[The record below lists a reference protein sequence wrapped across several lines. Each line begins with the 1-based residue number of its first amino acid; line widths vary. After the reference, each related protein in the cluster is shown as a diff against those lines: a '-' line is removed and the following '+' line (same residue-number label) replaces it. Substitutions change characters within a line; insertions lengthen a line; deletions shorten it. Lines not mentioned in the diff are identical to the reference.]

1 MQIIYKA
8 GDITEAHIVAGLL
21 NANHIETHVGGFY
34 LQGGVGDLAAMDFVN
49 VQVEDEDVL
58 RAEKIIQEYEGEA
71 ENIAPVEN
79 REIITSDFL
88 SRVFIAVLAF
98 SFVIIIIFLV
108 LEVQ

>member
-58 RAEKIIQEYEGEA
+58 RAEKIILEYEGEGK
-71 ENIAPVEN
+71 NIAPVES
-79 REIITSDFL
+79 REIVTSDFL